1 MSVVLALE
9 ELVPAFVLGDIVGDL
24 VESLFGA
31 EEPRPFPVP
40 GAEPE
45 CPVGASISIAGGW
58 NGSLVLR
65 VSRRLA
71 DDVAARL
78 FATAPDATVS
88 DTDVLDVLGELVNVV
103 GGNVKA
109 LLPGPNTLSLPSPC
123 LDDVAPLAG
132 GVSLVLRWGPET
144 LQLFMAP
151 DTESGPTTLVE
162 GVDR

>member
-1 MSVVLALE
+1 MSAVLGLE
-9 ELVPAFVLGDIVGDL
+9 DVVPASVLGDIMGDL

-31 EEPRPFPVP
+31 EELRPFPVLV
-40 GAEPE
+40 GEPE
-45 CPVGASISIAGGW
+45 APVGASISIAGGW

-65 VSRRLA
+65 ISRRLA
-71 DDVAARL
+71 EHVAARL
-78 FATAPDATVS
+78 FLLPDGSATDA
-88 DTDVLDVLGELVNVV
+88 DVLDVLGEIVNVV

-109 LLPGPNTLSLPSPC
+109 LLPGPNRLSLPTPR

-151 DTESGPTTLVE
+151 DTEPGPTTLVE